1 MPFLPPNQQHQS
13 TEGVNEKKTVNV
25 QVYTE
30 QQYQSCSHSSQAGGS
45 RLLLTETEI
54 ISDEYIRNNKK
65 IKITKLKFQQP
76 WLLKYH

>member
-1 MPFLPPNQQHQS
+1 
-13 TEGVNEKKTVNV
+13 
-25 QVYTE
+25 VYTE
-30 QQYQSCSHSSQAGGS
+30 QQYQSCSYSAQAGGS

-65 IKITKLKFQQP
+65 IKITKLKFQQT

>member
-1 MPFLPPNQQHQS
+1 
-13 TEGVNEKKTVNV
+13 
-25 QVYTE
+25 VYTE
-30 QQYQSCSHSSQAGGS
+30 QQYQSCSHSSQAVGS

>member
-1 MPFLPPNQQHQS
+1 MK
-13 TEGVNEKKTVNV
+13 KKTVNV

-30 QQYQSCSHSSQAGGS
+30 QQYQSSSHSAQAVGS

>member
-1 MPFLPPNQQHQS
+1 M
-13 TEGVNEKKTVNV
+13 KKN
-25 QVYTE
+25 
-30 QQYQSCSHSSQAGGS
+30 SKRSSVHRAAVSKLQPQAVGS